1 MSESASRRFGLFG
14 ARGPKLPS
22 ERDWERAAVLV
33 PRPAPRR
40 PEMVSDGGGLPFALS
55 ALAGPPTPLDRE
67 DPAVAALLARLTMQV
82 TQRPAAAV
90 SPAGANSPS
99 ARAAAR
105 LEGWRE
111 LARSDSE
118 ALFGLG
124 LPPRLVTVAVRRDGR
139 RQPWICV
146 ASSAAEPLRATRDA
160 IRASTWRLDPTHEPQ
175 VEDAMLRVLVTEQT
189 FAAGQRAHGRMLP
202 PDLFVDE
209 SELVLT
215 MFVTPRPGY
224 QSGAHNPETP
234 VRVMLPH
241 GVGSRRLID
250 GALFGA

>member
-1 MSESASRRFGLFG
+1 MSEPVSSRFGHF
-14 ARGPKLPS
+14 RTRDPKLPS
-22 ERDWERAAVLV
+22 ERAWERSAVLV
-33 PRPAPRR
+33 PHPAPRR

-82 TQRPAAAV
+82 TQRPAAAG
-90 SPAGANSPS
+90 SPPEADSPS

-111 LARSDSE
+111 LARTDSE

-124 LPPRLVTVAVRRDGR
+124 LPPRLLTVAARRDGR

-175 VEDAMLRVLVTEQT
+175 LEEETLRVLVTEQT

-209 SELVLT
+209 NELVLT

-234 VRVMLPH
+234 VRVTLPH
-241 GVGSRRLID
+241 SVGSRRLID
-250 GALFGA
+250 GALFEA